1 MPSFLYP
8 FLTLLQPGVLW
19 AWLNPYKPMLL
30 VSGFV
35 LAWGLLG
42 RRSQPRQS
50 VLSPAPVR
58 WMFAFVLIQAISV
71 HYSGGMAM
79 IDMIG
84 RWYVYPFFVV
94 LSLLLIRDER
104 DLGRYIWGMLL
115 GALFVIGYGIW
126 AKYSGWNSVW
136 HPGETW
142 DMGGRA
148 GAYGMYHNQ
157 NDYSFIIIQTL
168 PFFYMY
174 WRTERRFLLRWLLLA
189 SMVTSVLGIL
199 LCLSRGGML
208 ALVLE
213 AFLALMLTTRR
224 NAKLLLLPLFA
235 AVAIAGISYQWKMRA
250 ENQGSLYTYTDAQD
264 TRLDLW
270 HAGVVMFAHNPIL
283 GVGSLRFGEYAKTY
297 VNLLPDDIGK
307 NAHNTYLDVLA
318 CSGLLGIG
326 CFIGMLWATFRKLR
340 PRVADPPPM
349 DRLEA
354 ARMAV
359 LISLLS
365 ILFRA
370 LMDAKEYDWSFYMLP
385 TLAISVDYLGWLRS
399 KAVTAANDAE
409 KASSGTSVEPLRT
422 RHASRA
428 QAQAARA
435 PRVIGLSHRRPPG

>member
-1 MPSFLYP
+1 MLSFLYP
-8 FLTLLQPGVLW
+8 LLTLLQPGVLW
-19 AWLNPYKPMLL
+19 IWLNPYKPMLI
-30 VSGFV
+30 VSAIV
-35 LAWGLLG
+35 LAWGLFA
-42 RRSQPRQS
+42 RRDEPRIA
-50 VLSPAPVR
+50 VLSPTPVR

-71 HYSGGMAM
+71 HYSGWLGMIGM
-79 IDMIG
+79 VG
-84 RWYVYPFFVV
+84 RWYVYPVFVV
-94 LSLLLIRDER
+94 LSLLMIRDER
-104 DLGRYIWGMLL
+104 DLERYIWGMLL

-136 HPGETW
+136 HPGEHW

-174 WRTERRFLLRWLLLA
+174 WRTERRFLPRWLLFA
-189 SMVTSVLGIL
+189 SILTSILGIL

-213 AFLALMLTTRR
+213 AFLALLLTTRR
-224 NAKLLLLPLFA
+224 NTKMLLLPLFLV
-235 AVAIAGISYQWKMRA
+235 VALAGISYQWKMRA
-250 ENQGSLYTYTDAQD
+250 ENQGSLYTYKDAED

-283 GVGSLRFGEYAKTY
+283 GVGSLRFGEFANSY

-318 CSGLLGIG
+318 CSGLLGLS
-326 CFIGMLWATFRKLR
+326 CFVGMIVSTLRKLR
-340 PRVADPPPM
+340 RRIADPPPG

-385 TLAISVDYLGWLRS
+385 TLAIAVHYLGGLRS
-399 KAVTAANDAE
+399 
-409 KASSGTSVEPLRT
+409 
-422 RHASRA
+422 
-428 QAQAARA
+428 QAAAAAGDAVKAPVPARDSPRHSLTPGRPRA
-435 PRVIGLSHRRPPG
+435 HPAGSSP